1 MRCCAISSSTTHML
15 NVSRPPPP
23 YSSGAPSAH
32 SPAAFVL
39 AARRAQSS
47 SGRPGASGSSVCSS
61 GMISSRTKRR
71 TCSRIARNS
80 SGSVKPGNIVI
91 GRDDTIAAMADEI
104 LTTISDG
111 IATVTLNRPERRN
124 AMNAAMLN
132 GLRAAFDD
140 LEARRDVRVV
150 VVRGAGPVFCSG
162 MDLKEMESR
171 GGARDPE
178 GDVVSVLQRVERSR
192 HPTIA
197 LVHGDAI
204 AGGCELALH
213 CDLRVMAESARI
225 GMPLSRIGLIV
236 PFPLGQKLV
245 EIIGPAHTRHL
256 LFTGRLIDGPLA
268 YEIGMVHEVV
278 PAADVESAA
287 LTLARAIAD
296 NAPLSLAGMKHVVQR
311 AVAARPAVDH
321 ADLDAGAL
329 RARQSADASEGRRA
343 MLEKRKPN
351 F

>member
-1 MRCCAISSSTTHML
+1 
-15 NVSRPPPP
+15 
-23 YSSGAPSAH
+23 
-32 SPAAFVL
+32 
-39 AARRAQSS
+39 
-47 SGRPGASGSSVCSS
+47 
-61 GMISSRTKRR
+61 MIRS
-71 TCSRIARNS
+71 S
-80 SGSVKPGNIVI
+80 SGSVKPGKL
-91 GRDDTIAAMADEI
+91 GMRRDDTIRAMSDEI
-104 LTTISDG
+104 LTAVADG
-111 IATVTLNRPERRN
+111 VAHVTLNRPTQRN
-124 AMNAAMLN
+124 AMNAAMLA
-132 GLRAAFDD
+132 GLRSAFDD
-140 LEARRDVRVV
+140 LEGRHDVRVV
-150 VVRGAGPVFCSG
+150 VVRGTGSAFCAG

-178 GDVVSVLQRVERSR
+178 ADVVGVLQRVERSR

-213 CDLRVMAESARI
+213 CDLRVMAATARI
-225 GMPLSRIGLIV
+225 GMPLARIGLIV

-256 LFTGRLIDGPLA
+256 LFTGRLIDGRRA

-278 PAADVESAA
+278 PAAEVESAA

-296 NAPLSLAGMKHVVQR
+296 NAPLSLAGMKQVVLR
-311 AVAARPAVDH
+311 AVSARLAVDH

-351 F
+351 FRGD